1 MTIIRKIAKAVLI
14 AAALCF
20 APVVL
25 VALLELTATLA
36 VGRPEHVKGSSW
48 RLHHVFEPNSR
59 IVADD
64 FARSNPD
71 FPEPYTCEFNAQGW
85 REPNDVPLRKP
96 KGTFRIFY
104 VGDSFIEGTCP
115 QDQAVPSI
123 VGKRLADVA
132 RGKNLRFEVINAG
145 SRSYS
150 PILYYI
156 LIRDRLCAYRPDLI
170 IVSVDMTDDADDR
183 GYRRQALITKAGD
196 PWAVPTNSD
205 FGIRPA
211 PVGRHGPFPATPLTK
226 AECFLYEFSSFYN
239 FVRNAVRSGNGSPQL
254 SFRGQASKDIAPI
267 SGNAG
272 QHLLY
277 GRFQWCYEPWD
288 SVTIAQVSTTL
299 DCIRRICVLC
309 QSKHIKLMLTS
320 VPHYWQYNGDASGK
334 GEPVFSSRPHAEIAA
349 LARCLDVPYHNA
361 FEDLRPL
368 ITGTPQTQY
377 YYAGDSH
384 LNPRGYRIWADA
396 QYKFLSDSSKHLLPE
411 SFY

>member
-1 MTIIRKIAKAVLI
+1 MTIKRNIAKAVLI
-14 AAALCF
+14 AAAMCL

-25 VALLELTATLA
+25 VTLLEITARL
-36 VGRPEHVKGSSW
+36 VIGRPEHVPGSSW
-48 RLHHVFEPNSR
+48 RLHHVFEPYSR
-59 IVADD
+59 IVTDD
-64 FARSNPD
+64 FARTNPD

-85 REPNDVPLRKP
+85 RENRDVPLRKP

-104 VGDSFIEGTCP
+104 VGDSFTEGTCP
-115 QDQAVPSI
+115 QDQAVPSV

-132 RGKNLRFEVINAG
+132 KGKNLRFEVINAG

-156 LIRDRLCAYRPDLI
+156 LIRYWLCAYRPDLI

-183 GYRRQALITKAGD
+183 GYRRQALINKSGD
-196 PWAVPTNSD
+196 PWAVPTNKD

-211 PVGRHGPFPATPLTK
+211 PVERHGPFPATPLAK

-239 FVRNAVRSGNGSPQL
+239 LVRNTVRSGNRSPQL

-267 SGNAG
+267 SGNGG
-272 QHLLY
+272 QHQFY
-277 GRFQWCYEPWD
+277 GRFQWCHELWD
-288 SVTIAQVSTTL
+288 SVTIAQVNATL
-299 DCIRRICVLC
+299 DCICRICVLC

-320 VPHYWQYNGDASGK
+320 VPHYWQYNGDASGN
-334 GEPVFSSRPHAEIAA
+334 GEPAFSSRPHAEIAA
-349 LARCLDVPYHNA
+349 LARSLGVPYHNA
-361 FEDLRPL
+361 FGDLRPL

-377 YYAGDSH
+377 YYAKDLH

-396 QYKFLSDSSKHLLPE
+396 QYKYLADSSNHLLPAG
-411 SFY
+411 FY